1 MSPHFES
8 FKAAWRA
15 ADYAQALLHVEAVI
29 AGQPQVAA
37 LHWYRANC
45 LLRLD
50 RPVEALAAVN
60 RVLALNPDHAP
71 ALVKQVE
78 LDGIDAVED
87 DEPDESDESDEEPT
101 PAQTAALERQWR
113 ERRQGQMAQLRR
125 AIAIDPQLADAYFVL
140 SQLSRAGFIESMLDG
155 ADPASALRNDEA
167 DALLEQAIALDP
179 ARVEFLCVRAQ
190 QHRTRA
196 IVVQDGTP
204 AAAYVEAATGMR
216 YLRSEIDAAL
226 ADFAECARL
235 DGGPRFRLQTA
246 GLLREIG
253 RYDDALAE
261 YDRALALL
269 PPDSPQR
276 EHVLNLR
283 RRSENGG
290 RGERE
295 DMAQL
300 LESVIAPGDRNQQDD
315 LVATMMLGAAQAVRR
330 GQRLDVALAARMP
343 ESPDDLLAASIAER
357 ILNVAYEAPP
367 NLVAAAAATFPA
379 YQRRYAAQQR
389 RALAAAGLH
398 HVADAEA
405 AGMTPSLGQRVL
417 LGLHADADGATCAI
431 TFVLRPKW
439 PGVGGFLLLL
449 LAGKWKKHSLTEC
462 VSHFDDGGY
471 LITQYENISPFG
483 YGTAV
488 DIERLP
494 RSTSVAVLVE
504 RHRQRVAAYRQAHPQ
519 ARAFPAGDLAAIDAN
534 WRRGQI
540 IKRDYR
546 RSIGYVGEDEL
557 RGLLG
562 TQYERYAA
570 RVRQKIAELAP
581 DREEAVADGA

>member
-1 MSPHFES
+1 MSSHFDS
-8 FKAAWRA
+8 FKAAWQR
-15 ADYAQALLHVEAVI
+15 ADYTQALAHVDAVI
-29 AGQPQVAA
+29 LERPQVAV

-78 LDGIDAVED
+78 LDGIDAVA
-87 DEPDESDESDEEPT
+87 DETVDKEPT
-101 PAQTAALERQWR
+101 RAQAAALERQWR
-113 ERRQGQMAQLRR
+113 ERRQHQMTQLRR
-125 AIAIDPQLADAYFVL
+125 AITLDPTLADGYFAL
-140 SQLSRAGFIESMLDG
+140 SQLSRAGFMESMLDG
-155 ADPASALRNDEA
+155 ADVESALRNDEA
-167 DALLEQAIALDP
+167 DALLDQAIALDP
-179 ARVEFLCVRAQ
+179 ARVEFLGVRAQ
-190 QHRTRA
+190 QHRMRA
-196 IVVQDGTP
+196 LAVPDGTP
-204 AAAYVEAATGMR
+204 AAEYVEAAIGMR
-216 YLRSEIDAAL
+216 YLRAEIDAAL
-226 ADFAECARL
+226 ADLAECARL
-235 DGGPRFRLQTA
+235 DGGPRFPLHAARL
-246 GLLREIG
+246 LHEIG
-253 RYDDALAE
+253 RYDQALVE

-269 PPDSPQR
+269 PPDAPQR

-295 DMAQL
+295 DFAQL
-300 LESVIAPGDRNQQDD
+300 LESVIPSGDRNQQDD
-315 LVATMMLGAAQAVRR
+315 MVATAMLGAAQAVRR

-343 ESPDDLLAASIAER
+343 ESPDDLLAANIAEG

-367 NLVAAAAATFPA
+367 NLVAVDAATFPA
-379 YQRRYAAQQR
+379 YQRRYAARQR

-398 HVADAEA
+398 HIADAEA
-405 AGMTPSLGQRVL
+405 TGMTPTLGQRVL
-417 LGLHADADGATCAI
+417 LGFHADADGATCAI

-449 LAGKWKKHSLTEC
+449 LSGKWKTHPLTEC
-462 VSHFDDGGY
+462 ISHFDDGGY
-471 LITQYENISPFG
+471 LITQYDNISPFG
-483 YGTAV
+483 YGTVV

-494 RSTSVAVLVE
+494 RSTSVAALVE

-519 ARAFPAGDLAAIDAN
+519 ARAFVAGDLAAIDAN

-546 RSIGYVGEDEL
+546 RSIGYIGDDEL
-557 RGLLG
+557 RRMLG
-562 TQYERYAA
+562 AQYERYAS
-570 RVRQKIAELAP
+570 RVRQKIVELAP
-581 DREEAVADGA
+581 DREEAAVD

>member
-1 MSPHFES
+1 MSSHFDS
-8 FKAAWRA
+8 FKAAWQR
-15 ADYAQALLHVEAVI
+15 ADYTQALAHVDAVI
-29 AGQPQVAA
+29 LERPQVAV

-50 RPVEALAAVN
+50 RPVEALVAVN

-78 LDGIDAVED
+78 LDGIDAVA
-87 DEPDESDESDEEPT
+87 DETVDKEPT
-101 PAQTAALERQWR
+101 RAQAAALERQWR
-113 ERRQGQMAQLRR
+113 ERRQHQMTQLRR
-125 AIAIDPQLADAYFVL
+125 AITLDPTLADGYFAL
-140 SQLSRAGFIESMLDG
+140 SQLSRAGFMESMLDG
-155 ADPASALRNDEA
+155 ADVESALRNDEA
-167 DALLEQAIALDP
+167 DALLDQAIALDP
-179 ARVEFLCVRAQ
+179 ARVEFLGVRAE
-190 QHRTRA
+190 QHRLRA
-196 IVVQDGTP
+196 IVVQDGAP
-204 AAAYVEAATGMR
+204 AGEYVEAVTGMR
-216 YLRSEIDAAL
+216 YLRTEIEAAL

-235 DGGPRFRLQTA
+235 DGGPRFPLHAARL
-246 GLLREIG
+246 LHEIG
-253 RYDDALAE
+253 RYDQALVE

-269 PPDSPQR
+269 PPDAPQR

-295 DMAQL
+295 DFAQL
-300 LESVIAPGDRNQQDD
+300 LESVIPSGDRNQQDD
-315 LVATMMLGAAQAVRR
+315 MVATAMLGAAQAVRR

-343 ESPDDLLAASIAER
+343 ESPDDLLAANIAEG

-367 NLVAAAAATFPA
+367 NLVAVDAATFPA
-379 YQRRYAAQQR
+379 YQRRYAARQR

-398 HVADAEA
+398 HIADAEA
-405 AGMTPSLGQRVL
+405 TGMTPTLGQRVL
-417 LGLHADADGATCAI
+417 LGFHADADGATCAI

-449 LAGKWKKHSLTEC
+449 LSGKWKKHPLTEC
-462 VSHFDDGGY
+462 ISHFDDGGY
-471 LITQYENISPFG
+471 LITQYDNISPFG
-483 YGTAV
+483 YGTVV

-494 RSTSVAVLVE
+494 RSTSVAALVE

-519 ARAFPAGDLAAIDAN
+519 ARAFVAGDLAAIDAN

-546 RSIGYVGEDEL
+546 RSIGYIGDDEL
-557 RGLLG
+557 RRMLG
-562 TQYERYAA
+562 AQYERYAS
-570 RVRQKIAELAP
+570 RVRQKIVELAP
-581 DREEAVADGA
+581 DREEAVVD

>member
-1 MSPHFES
+1 MSSPFES
-8 FKAAWRA
+8 FKSAWQA
-15 ADYAQALLHVEAVI
+15 ADYAQALMHVDAVI
-29 AGQPQVAA
+29 NERPQVAA

-45 LLRLD
+45 LLKLD

-78 LDGIDAVED
+78 LDGVDAVEPGESGRS
-87 DEPDESDESDEEPT
+87 DEPT
-101 PAQTAALERQWR
+101 QAQMSAHFLQIERH
-113 ERRQGQMAQLRR
+113 RQRQIAQLRR
-125 AIAIDPQLADAYFVL
+125 AVAIDPNLADAYFCL
-140 SQLSRAGFIESMLDG
+140 SQRLRGGTMYEMLKG
-155 ADPASALRNDEA
+155 ADAEQLLCNDEA
-167 DALLEQAIALDP
+167 DALLNQAIALDP
-179 ARVEFLCVRAQ
+179 ARAEFLCARAE
-190 QHRTRA
+190 QHRLRA
-196 IVVQDGTP
+196 IVVQDGAP
-204 AAAYVEAATGMR
+204 AGEYVEAATGMR
-216 YLRSEIDAAL
+216 YLRAEIDAAL

-235 DGGPRFRLQTA
+235 DGGPHFPWRTARL
-246 GLLREIG
+246 LHEIG
-253 RYDDALAE
+253 RYDEALVE

-290 RGERE
+290 RGEYE
-295 DMAQL
+295 DMAQMI
-300 LESVIAPGDRNQQDD
+300 ESLVPSGDRNQQDD
-315 LVATMMLGAAQAVRR
+315 MMATVMLGAARAVRR
-330 GQRLDVALAARMP
+330 GQRANVALAARMP
-343 ESPDDLLAASIAER
+343 ESPDDLLAANIAEG

-367 NLVAAAAATFPA
+367 NLVAVDAATFPA
-379 YQRRYAAQQR
+379 YQRRYAARQR
-389 RALAAAGLH
+389 RALAAAALH
-398 HVADAEA
+398 HIADAEA
-405 AGMTPSLGQRVL
+405 TGMTPTLGQRVL
-417 LGLHADADGATCAI
+417 LGFHADADGATCAI

-449 LAGKWKKHSLTEC
+449 LSGKWKKHPLTEC

-471 LITQYENISPFG
+471 LITQYDNISPFG

-494 RSTSVAVLVE
+494 RSTSVAALVE

-519 ARAFPAGDLAAIDAN
+519 ARAFVAGDLAAIDAN

-546 RSIGYVGEDEL
+546 RSIGYIGDDEL
-557 RGLLG
+557 RRLLG
-562 TQYERYAA
+562 AQYERYAS
-570 RVRQKIAELAP
+570 RVRQKIVELAP
-581 DREEAVADGA
+581 DREEAVVD